1 MKKKIEETQEELV
14 RLNKFLSHNS
24 NYSRREADKLIE
36 EGRVKVN
43 GKVVT
48 NLATKVSNSDEVH
61 IGKKSIREDKNK
73 ISTVI
78 VYNKPKGEIVSK
90 KDPLFLDIL
99 LKFLQKKDYYNP

>member
-1 MKKKIEETQEELV
+1 MKKKEDEVQVELV

-36 EGRVKVN
+36 EGKVKVN

-61 IGKKSIREDKNK
+61 IGRKTIREEKNK
-73 ISTVI
+73 SQ
-78 VYNKPKGEIVSK
+78 
-90 KDPLFLDIL
+90 L
-99 LKFLQKKDYYNP
+99 